1 MSTQKETEILYKML
15 ADAVHICHAHG
26 IKHVVLSPGSRSAPL
41 ALTFIRNPGIKHWII
56 TDERSA
62 AYTALGIAKQIR
74 EPVAV
79 VCTSGTAAL
88 NLAPAIAEAYFS
100 EVPLVILTADRPP
113 EWIGQADN
121 QSIHQQ
127 ELYGRHVKAS
137 FNLQVDHMHPDAGWH
152 TLRIINEALLLA
164 KSPTQGPV
172 HINFPFREPFYPD
185 AEIELSHNSP
195 KVFTTTTSTDASIYK
210 IDKKAFEN
218 ELLNKLHGFKK
229 ILVVA
234 GMYPPSAKLKQ
245 VFNLL
250 SKENELA
257 FLPDITSNLHGLDYA
272 IDYYDLALDFSDENT
287 VKTLQPE
294 LLITFGGPLVSKSLK
309 QFLRCENIKEHWHI
323 SESGTAADTFQKL
336 TKIITAT
343 PEDFFTE
350 LQNAGFLGE
359 ADYYRSWQQANRKIR
374 HYLESFFFRLP
385 YSESRAMMQ
394 ILQALPEESV
404 LHLGNSLPV
413 RYASVFPLLKK
424 NIQVYSNRG
433 TSGIDGSLS
442 TAAGQ
447 SMVLPEATHTLICG
461 DLSFMYDRNG
471 VWNNY
476 LKDNLKIIIFNNHGG
491 RIFESLP
498 GAARQQELNEY
509 FVTEQP
515 LNFKHTALQ
524 HNCTYLFCE
533 KEEDLQA
540 NIDALYAASSK
551 PAILEI
557 EFKEN
562 SKTTSI
568 SEIRKKLKE
577 LIGY

>member
-1 MSTQKETEILYKML
+1 MSRQDETEILYKLL
-15 ADAVHICHAHG
+15 ANVVHICRVHG

-41 ALTFIRNPGIKHWII
+41 ALSFIRYTEIKHWII

-62 AYTALGIAKQIR
+62 AYTALGIAKQLLQ
-74 EPVAV
+74 PVAV

-100 EVPLVILTADRPP
+100 EIPLVVLTADRPP

-137 FNLQVDHMHPDAGWH
+137 FGLPVDFIHPDAGWH
-152 TLRIINEALLLA
+152 ALRIINEALLLA
-164 KSPTQGPV
+164 KSPTRGPV
-172 HINFPFREPFYPD
+172 HINFPFREPFYAD
-185 AEIELSHNSP
+185 TESVVSHNMP
-195 KVFTTTTSTDASIYK
+195 KVFTSATDLSVYK

-218 ELLNKLHGFKK
+218 ELLYKLHGFKK

-234 GMYPPSAKLKQ
+234 GMYAPSEKLRQ
-245 VFNLL
+245 VFHLL
-250 SKENELA
+250 SKEHELV

-272 IDYYDLALDFSDENT
+272 IDFYDLALSYADE
-287 VKTLQPE
+287 KTINNLKPE
-294 LLITFGGPLVSKSLK
+294 LLITFGGPLVSKNLK
-309 QFLRCENIKEHWHI
+309 QFLRCESIKEHWHI

-336 TKIITAT
+336 TKIVAAT
-343 PEDFFTE
+343 PEDFFAE

-374 HYLESFFFRLP
+374 HYLESFYFRLP

-394 ILQALPEESV
+394 IMQALPEGSV

-413 RYASVFPLLKK
+413 RHASVFPLIRE
-424 NIQVYSNRG
+424 NIMVYSNRG

-447 SMVLPEATHTLICG
+447 SLVFQEATHTLICG

-471 VWNNY
+471 LWNNY
-476 LKDNLKIIIFNNHGG
+476 LKGNFKIIIFNNHGG

-498 GAARQQELNEY
+498 GAARQKELNEY

-515 LNFKHTALQ
+515 LNFSHTALQ
-524 HNCTYLFCE
+524 HNCTYLFCNN
-533 KEEDLQA
+533 EEDLRHQL
-540 NIDALYAASSK
+540 DALFATAER

-557 EFKEN
+557 EFKDDN
-562 SKTTSI
+562 TKTASI
-568 SEIRKKLKE
+568 GEVRNMLKG
-577 LIGY
+577 LINL